1 MGVAM
6 RIRLATAL
14 ALVVVLGGSLPA
26 AENPF
31 AGTWKLNPAK
41 SKLTGDTMKFA
52 KTESGGIRWSGSG
65 LSYTFKMDGKEYKGP
80 FGEAVVWKQI
90 DDATWQTT
98 DTVKGTLNNTDTS
111 KLSADGKTLTVVSKG
126 TKPSGETYED
136 TTVYER
142 ISGDKGL
149 FGGWKD
155 KQAKVSAPSTIEFA
169 SSGKDG
175 LLFKSVDYK
184 WTCDAQFD
192 GKDYPVT
199 GPTIPENFKL
209 TLKHTGPRAFEMVVK
224 QNGKALYRDSYRVSQ
239 DGRTLTVAGSP
250 LAVNEPYT
258 DVYEKQ

>member
-1 MGVAM
+1 M

-14 ALVVVLGGSLPA
+14 ALAMILGGSLAA

-52 KTESGGIRWSGSG
+52 KTESGAIRWSGSG

-80 FGEAVVWKQI
+80 FDEAVVWKQI
-90 DDATWQTT
+90 DESTWQSTT
-98 DTVKGTLNNTDTS
+98 TEKGNLISTDTS

-126 TKPSGETYED
+126 TKPSGETFED
-136 TTVYER
+136 TTVFER

-155 KQAKVSAPSTIEFA
+155 KQVKVSAPSTIEFA
-169 SSGKDG
+169 SSGQDG

-184 WTCDAQFD
+184 WSSDAQFD

-199 GPTIPENFKL
+199 GPITPEHVTI
-209 TLKHTGPRAFEMVVK
+209 TLKHTGPHSFEMVTK
-224 QNGKALYRDSYRVSQ
+224 QNGKPLFRESYRASQ
-239 DGRTLTVAGSP
+239 DGHTLTVAGSAV
-250 LAVNEPYT
+250 AVNEPYT
-258 DVYEKQ
+258 EVYEKQ

>member
-1 MGVAM
+1 M

-14 ALVVVLGGSLPA
+14 GVVLVLCGSLAA

-52 KTESGGIRWSGSG
+52 KAESGAIRWSGSG

-80 FGEAVVWKQI
+80 FGETVVWKQI
-90 DDATWQTT
+90 DETTWQSTT
-98 DTVKGTLNNTDTS
+98 TEKGTLLSTDTS

-126 TKPSGETYED
+126 TKPSGETFED
-136 TTVYER
+136 TAVYER

-149 FGGWKD
+149 LGGWRD
-155 KQAKVSAPSTIEFA
+155 KQVKVGAPSTLEIA

-184 WTCDAQFD
+184 WSSDAQFD
-192 GKDYPVT
+192 GNDYPVT
-199 GPTIPENFKL
+199 GPTMPEHIAI
-209 TLKHTGPRAFEMVVK
+209 TLKHTGPHSFEMVMK
-224 QNGKALYRDSYRVSQ
+224 QNGKALFRESYRASQ
-239 DGRTLTVAGSP
+239 DGRTLTVAGSAI
-250 LAVNEPYT
+250 AVNEPYT
-258 DVYEKQ
+258 EVFEKQ